1 MNQEKNIKIL
11 ITLHGVRTAESK
23 SWQLKNEAKM
33 KEDKRFKK
41 WLIINYNYGY
51 LFAVF
56 SLIPFIRWHIIRKF
70 RKFLIGIVQACP
82 NAEINIMAHSYGT
95 LVAFEALK
103 KYIIPIN
110 KLILISSV
118 IKTAE
123 PIYDLIE
130 MGVAKGIYNFCSK
143 EDYVCKINPFG
154 HSGYNGFRRPIS
166 MGFRENP
173 YPNVYNK
180 RYNVDH
186 WEWWNDTPPDFFK
199 IWRDLL
205 HSDK

>member
-1 MNQEKNIKIL
+1 MNKEKNIKIL

-70 RKFLIGIVQACP
+70 RKFLIGIVKAWP
-82 NAEINIMAHSYGT
+82 DAEINIMAHSYGT
-95 LVAFEALK
+95 LVAYEVLK
-103 KYIIPIN
+103 KYIVPIN

-118 IKTAE
+118 IKTEE
-123 PIYDLIE
+123 PMFMFIDVDTVKE
-130 MGVAKGIYNFCSK
+130 IYNFCSN
-143 EDYVCKINPFG
+143 EDNVCKLNPFG
-154 HSGYNGFRRPIS
+154 HSGYNGFLRP
-166 MGFRENP
+166 GFGFETKP
-173 YPNVYNK
+173 YAHVFNNLYQVK
-180 RYNVDH
+180 H